1 MKNDDIRVPHT
12 ATSRER
18 PSVPPL
24 TSPNRRNAEK
34 LLIAYVAHGNPVL
47 LQEHMESNITSAR
60 SNAIRML
67 STISLT
73 QAKYEGS
80 ALVTRAS
87 RTAAEAGVSSEII
100 QSISDTC
107 LQEYNSMTDPATLW
121 EITQKILLRFCEA
134 VSEVNLSQFN
144 GAVRHCCEYIQANL
158 RSSISLDE
166 LGQVCHLSPHY
177 VSDIFR
183 KELGIGALQYAHQV
197 KMQYAKFL
205 LEHTDTGI
213 AEISAFL
220 SYPSHS
226 NFSQRF
232 KKIYGITPHE
242 FRLTQGR

>member
-1 MKNDDIRVPHT
+1 MKNDDLYGSYT
-12 ATSRER
+12 TTSHER
-18 PSVPPL
+18 PPVPPL
-24 TSPNRRNAEK
+24 ASPNRRSEEK
-34 LLIAYVAHGNPVL
+34 LLIAYVSHGNPVL
-47 LQEHMESNITSAR
+47 LAAHMETNITKAR
-60 SNAIRML
+60 SNAIRLL

-80 ALVTRAS
+80 ALVTRTC
-87 RTAAEAGVSSEII
+87 RAATEAGVSPEIT
-100 QSISDTC
+100 QSISDAC
-107 LQEYNSMTDPATLW
+107 LQDFNSITDPAALW
-121 EITQKILLRFCEA
+121 EITQKTLLRFCEA
-134 VSEVNLSQFN
+134 VSEVTLSQFS
-144 GAVRHCCEYIQANL
+144 GAVRQCCEYIHRNL

-242 FRLTQGR
+242 FRLTHGR

>member
-1 MKNDDIRVPHT
+1 MKNAEIHT
-12 ATSRER
+12 SYASLSRER
-18 PSVPPL
+18 PSVSPL
-24 TSPNRRNAEK
+24 ASPNRRSEEK
-34 LLIAYVAHGNPVL
+34 LLIAYVAHGNPVM
-47 LQEHMESNITSAR
+47 LQEHMDSSITKTR
-60 SNAIRML
+60 SNAIRLL

-80 ALVTRAS
+80 ALVARVS
-87 RTAAEAGVSSEII
+87 RTAAQAGVSPEVT

-107 LQEYNSMTDPATLW
+107 HQEFDSMTESAALWTLV
-121 EITQKILLRFCEA
+121 QKTLLRFCEA
-134 VSEVNLSQFN
+134 VSEVNLSHFN
-144 GAVRHCCEYIQANL
+144 GAVRQCCEYIHKNL
-158 RSSISLDE
+158 RNSISLDE

-213 AEISAFL
+213 AEISASL

-232 KKIYGITPHE
+232 KKTYGVTPHE
-242 FRLTQGR
+242 FRLIHGR